1 MRIDDGQD
9 VYTKERK
16 VLHFDQVGIDHLIR
30 LGSVHNRAV
39 RPSGEEHVHRDSFEL
54 VFFEGG
60 QQQYQ
65 VGREI
70 YTVHSREM
78 FLTYPNEPH
87 CIMDCKEE
95 KSQFYYLILYFPRD
109 LKRFAGLS
117 PESTDLVRRFFYSSQ
132 RIAPISRQLLTLLGS
147 IVKLYF
153 SSEPLRVELIRA
165 KTVELLYE
173 LVKIPELARADPTDS
188 DSIMEQLLDFI
199 GQNPT
204 RPITLEELAAQV
216 HLSIPRIQQL
226 FKEQLGLTP
235 HDYIL
240 RYRIELAQEM
250 LRYTDCSITEIA
262 FQLGFSTSQHFAT
275 TFQKYTLET
284 PSGYRKSRR
293 LRPLP

>member
-1 MRIDDGQD
+1 MRIDDEQD

-132 RIAPISRQLLTLLGS
+132 RISPISRQLLTLLGS

-204 RPITLEELAAQV
+204 RPITLEFGKFNIPGCITMSSHAKKYRKIKGIEQSEYPGISRKDTPKPALLARLLALAAGE
-216 HLSIPRIQQL
+216 R
-226 FKEQLGLTP
+226 F
-235 HDYIL
+235 
-240 RYRIELAQEM
+240 
-250 LRYTDCSITEIA
+250 A
-262 FQLGFSTSQHFAT
+262 FT
-275 TFQKYTLET
+275 
-284 PSGYRKSRR
+284 
-293 LRPLP
+293 